1 MSISRRK
8 FLQVGAV
15 AAVAAGTP
23 LSIAASA
30 IAAKSSTASSLKAST
45 KAASSISINHMSK
58 AQFASQLNTTFFIRS
73 TGAHELPVQLIELED
88 RVPEPLQDAAALRGK
103 ECFSLA
109 FRGPAKNI
117 NQDTYRVRHTTLG
130 EFDLFIGAVK
140 NKKHGR
146 IYEAIINHL
155 DM

>member
-8 FLQVGAV
+8 FLHVGAI
-15 AAVAAGTP
+15 AAVSAGTP
-23 LSIAASA
+23 LSMTALAATAKISKAGLSTSA
-30 IAAKSSTASSLKAST
+30 T
-45 KAASSISINHMSK
+45 KAALSNSVNRMTK
-58 AQFASQLNTTFFIRS
+58 AQFAAQLKTTFFIRS
-73 TGAHELPVQLIELED
+73 TGGHELPVQLVELED
-88 RVPEPLQDAAALRGK
+88 RVPGPLQDAADMRGK

-117 NQDTYRVRHTTLG
+117 KQDTYRIRHAALG
-130 EFDLFIGAVK
+130 EFDLFIGTVK

-155 DM
+155 DI

>member
-23 LSIAASA
+23 LSITALADV
-30 IAAKSSTASSLKAST
+30 AKTSKAGALKAST
-45 KAASSISINHMSK
+45 KAASAIPVSHMSK
-58 AQFASQLNTTFFIRS
+58 AQFASHLNTTFFIRS
-73 TGAHELPVQLIELED
+73 VGAHELPVRLIELED

-117 NQDTYRVRHTTLG
+117 EQDTYRVRHTTLG
-130 EFDLFIGAVK
+130 EFDLFIGTVK